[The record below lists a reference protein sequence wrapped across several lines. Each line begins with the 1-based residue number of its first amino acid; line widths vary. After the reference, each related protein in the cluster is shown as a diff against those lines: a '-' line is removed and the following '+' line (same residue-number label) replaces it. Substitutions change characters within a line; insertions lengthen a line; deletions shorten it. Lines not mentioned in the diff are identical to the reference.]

1 MKKIIQNTEM
11 IAHVFRMNSAPSGFL
26 YAAPTP

>member
-1 MKKIIQNTEM
+1 MKKIIRNTDM

-26 YAAPTP
+26 YTAPTP